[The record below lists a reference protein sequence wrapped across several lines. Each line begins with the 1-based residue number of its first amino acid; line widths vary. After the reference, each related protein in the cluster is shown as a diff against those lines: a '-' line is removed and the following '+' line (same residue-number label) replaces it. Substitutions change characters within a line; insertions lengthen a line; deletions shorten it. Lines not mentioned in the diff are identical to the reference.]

1 MQIRQLH
8 IANDHLQDRLI
19 LRVAKQADE
28 ECRICLTRRFLRE
41 RWPHLAALLGKLTTR
56 APAMAEMEV
65 AEQASF
71 EQPH

>member
-1 MQIRQLH
+1 LRGTLH
-8 IANDHLQDRLI
+8 S
-19 LRVAKQADE
+19 
-28 ECRICLTRRFLRE
+28 
-41 RWPHLAALLGKLTTR
+41 AALLRYRAPCLACARSTIGKLTTP